1 LRAPEF
7 YGTVGKLKTLR
18 KEQQMRGV
26 NKVILVGNL
35 GADPEVRYSS
45 TGTAVANFRI
55 ATSENWTNKEGGKET
70 RTEWHRIV
78 AFGKLAEI
86 CAEYLNKGKQVYV
99 EGRLQSRSWEDKE
112 GNKRWTTEVVANNV
126 VMLGSAAEGGPPASD
141 QVRDTG
147 GEPPEGPPEPG
158 QQEDDIPF

>member
-1 LRAPEF
+1 
-7 YGTVGKLKTLR
+7 
-18 KEQQMRGV
+18 MRGV

-35 GADPEVRYSS
+35 GADPDVRYSS
-45 TGTAVANFRI
+45 TGSAVVNFRI

-99 EGRLQSRSWEDKE
+99 EGRLRSRSWEDKE
-112 GNKRWTTEVVANNV
+112 GNKRWTTEVVASNV
-126 VMLGSAAEGGPPASD
+126 VMLGGAGD
-141 QVRDTG
+141 QARETG
-147 GEPPEGPPEPG
+147 GEPPEGPPEPA
-158 QQEDDIPF
+158 QQDDDIPF

>member
-1 LRAPEF
+1 
-7 YGTVGKLKTLR
+7 
-18 KEQQMRGV
+18 MRGV

-35 GADPEVRYSS
+35 GADPDVRYSS
-45 TGTAVANFRI
+45 TGTAVVNFRI
-55 ATSENWTNKEGGKET
+55 ATSENWTNKEGERET

-99 EGRLQSRSWEDKE
+99 EGRLRSRSWEDKE

-126 VMLGSAAEGGPPASD
+126 VMLGAASD
-141 QVRDTG
+141 QVRETG
-147 GEPPEGPPEPG
+147 PEPPEGAPEPA
-158 QQEDDIPF
+158 QQDDDIPF

>member
-1 LRAPEF
+1 
-7 YGTVGKLKTLR
+7 
-18 KEQQMRGV
+18 MRGV

-35 GADPEVRYSS
+35 GADPETRYSS
-45 TGTAVANFRI
+45 TGTAVTNFRI

-78 AFGKLAEI
+78 SFGKLAEI

-112 GNKRWTTEVVANNV
+112 GNKRWTTEVVANNI
-126 VMLGSAAEGGPPASD
+126 VMLGSAAAEGGSLAKGAPLDRD
-141 QVRDTG
+141 QDRGTG
-147 GEPPEGPPEPG
+147 GEPDEGPPEPT

>member
-1 LRAPEF
+1 
-7 YGTVGKLKTLR
+7 
-18 KEQQMRGV
+18 MRGV

-35 GADPEVRYSS
+35 GADPDVRYSS
-45 TGTAVANFRI
+45 TGSAVVNFRI

-86 CAEYLNKGKQVYV
+86 CAEYLNKGKQVYI

-112 GNKRWTTEVVANNV
+112 GNKRWTTEIVANNV
-126 VMLGSAAEGGPPASD
+126 VMLGGPPGEQSRGMGD
-141 QVRDTG
+141 
-147 GEPPEGPPEPG
+147 EPPEGPPEPG

>member
-1 LRAPEF
+1 
-7 YGTVGKLKTLR
+7 
-18 KEQQMRGV
+18 MRGV

-35 GADPEVRYSS
+35 GADPETRYSS
-45 TGTAVANFRI
+45 TGTAVTNFRI

-86 CAEYLNKGKQVYV
+86 CAEYLNKGKQVYI

-112 GNKRWTTEVVANNV
+112 GNKKWTTEIVANNV
-126 VMLGSAAEGGPPASD
+126 VMLGGAAEAGGGSSARD
-141 QVRDTG
+141 QFKETD
-147 GEPPEGPPEPG
+147 GEPPEGPPEPS

>member
-1 LRAPEF
+1 
-7 YGTVGKLKTLR
+7 
-18 KEQQMRGV
+18 MRGV

-35 GADPEVRYSS
+35 GADPEVRYSN

-126 VMLGSAAEGGPPASD
+126 VMLGQLGD
-141 QVRDTG
+141 QARGTG
-147 GEPPEGPPEPG
+147 GEPDEGPPEPS
-158 QQEDDIPF
+158 QQDDDIPF

>member
-1 LRAPEF
+1 
-7 YGTVGKLKTLR
+7 
-18 KEQQMRGV
+18 MRGV

-35 GADPEVRYSS
+35 GADPETRYSS
-45 TGTAVANFRI
+45 TGTAVTNFRI

-126 VMLGSAAEGGPPASD
+126 VMLGQLGD
-141 QVRDTG
+141 QAKGTG
-147 GEPPEGPPEPG
+147 GEPPEEPPEPT

>member
-1 LRAPEF
+1 
-7 YGTVGKLKTLR
+7 
-18 KEQQMRGV
+18 MRGV

-35 GADPEVRYSS
+35 GADPEVRYASS
-45 TGTAVANFRI
+45 GAAVVNFRI

-112 GNKRWTTEVVANNV
+112 GNKKWTTEIVANNV
-126 VMLGSAAEGGPPASD
+126 VMLGGVAQGGLSASD
-141 QVRDTG
+141 QARETG
-147 GEPPEGPPEPG
+147 GELPEGPPEPT

>member
-1 LRAPEF
+1 
-7 YGTVGKLKTLR
+7 
-18 KEQQMRGV
+18 MRGV

-35 GADPEVRYSS
+35 GADPDVRYTS
-45 TGTAVANFRI
+45 TGSAVVNFRI

-112 GNKRWTTEVVANNV
+112 GNKKWTTEIVANNV
-126 VMLGSAAEGGPPASD
+126 VMLGGAGG
-141 QVRDTG
+141 QVRETG
-147 GEPPEGPPEPG
+147 DEPTEGPPEPS

>member
-1 LRAPEF
+1 
-7 YGTVGKLKTLR
+7 
-18 KEQQMRGV
+18 MRGV

-35 GADPEVRYSS
+35 GADPEVRYASS
-45 TGTAVANFRI
+45 GAAVVNFRI

-126 VMLGSAAEGGPPASD
+126 VMLGGAAAGGPLASD
-141 QVRDTG
+141 QARDTG
-147 GEPPEGPPEPG
+147 GEPPEGPPEPS

>member
-1 LRAPEF
+1 
-7 YGTVGKLKTLR
+7 
-18 KEQQMRGV
+18 MRGV

-35 GADPEVRYSS
+35 GADPETRYSS
-45 TGTAVANFRI
+45 TGTAVTNFRI

-126 VMLGSAAEGGPPASD
+126 VMLGQLGDQARGTGGGPD
-141 QVRDTG
+141 
-147 GEPPEGPPEPG
+147 EEPPEPG

>member
-1 LRAPEF
+1 
-7 YGTVGKLKTLR
+7 
-18 KEQQMRGV
+18 MRGV

-35 GADPEVRYSS
+35 GADPETRYSS
-45 TGTAVANFRI
+45 TGTAVTNFRI

-78 AFGKLAEI
+78 SFGKLAEI

-112 GNKRWTTEVVANNV
+112 GNKRWTTEVVANNM
-126 VMLGSAAEGGPPASD
+126 VMLGSAAEAGGGSLASGPSARD
-141 QVRDTG
+141 QAKGMGD
-147 GEPPEGPPEPG
+147 EPPEEPPESEPT
-158 QQEDDIPF
+158 QQDDDIPF

>member
-1 LRAPEF
+1 
-7 YGTVGKLKTLR
+7 
-18 KEQQMRGV
+18 MRGV

-35 GADPEVRYSS
+35 GADPETRYSS
-45 TGTAVANFRI
+45 TGTAVTNFRI

-78 AFGKLAEI
+78 AFAKLAEI

-112 GNKRWTTEVVANNV
+112 GNKRWTTEVVANNI
-126 VMLGSAAEGGPPASD
+126 VMLGGARD
-141 QVRDTG
+141 QAKGMGD
-147 GEPPEGPPEPG
+147 EPPEELPESEPT
-158 QQEDDIPF
+158 QQDDDIPF

>member
-1 LRAPEF
+1 
-7 YGTVGKLKTLR
+7 
-18 KEQQMRGV
+18 MRGV

-35 GADPEVRYSS
+35 GADPEVRYASS
-45 TGTAVANFRI
+45 GAAVVNFRI

-86 CAEYLNKGKQVYV
+86 CAEYLNKGKQVYI

-112 GNKRWTTEVVANNV
+112 GNKRWTTEIVANNI
-126 VMLGSAAEGGPPASD
+126 VMLGGAAEAGGGSLASGPSASD
-141 QVRDTG
+141 QSRGTG
-147 GEPPEGPPEPG
+147 DEPTEGPPEPS

>member
-1 LRAPEF
+1 MRSKAEEE
-7 YGTVGKLKTLR
+7 GHK
-18 KEQQMRGV
+18 MRGV

-35 GADPEVRYSS
+35 GADPEVRYASS
-45 TGTAVANFRI
+45 GAAVVNFRI

-112 GNKRWTTEVVANNV
+112 GNKKWTTEIVANNV
-126 VMLGSAAEGGPPASD
+126 VMLGGGGD
-141 QVRDTG
+141 QSRGMG
-147 GEPPEGPPEPG
+147 GEPPEDVPDRA

>member
-1 LRAPEF
+1 
-7 YGTVGKLKTLR
+7 
-18 KEQQMRGV
+18 MRGV

-35 GADPEVRYSS
+35 GADPEVRYSN

-70 RTEWHRIV
+70 RTEWHRII

-126 VMLGSAAEGGPPASD
+126 VMLGQLGD
-141 QVRDTG
+141 QAKEMG
-147 GEPPEGPPEPG
+147 GEPDEGPPEPT
-158 QQEDDIPF
+158 QQDDDIPF

>member
-1 LRAPEF
+1 
-7 YGTVGKLKTLR
+7 
-18 KEQQMRGV
+18 MRGV

-99 EGRLQSRSWEDKE
+99 EGRLQSRSWEDKD
-112 GNKRWTTEVVANNV
+112 GNKRWTTEIVANNV
-126 VMLGSAAEGGPPASD
+126 VMLGGPPGD
-141 QVRDTG
+141 QSRGMG

>member
-1 LRAPEF
+1 
-7 YGTVGKLKTLR
+7 
-18 KEQQMRGV
+18 MRGV

-35 GADPEVRYSS
+35 GADPEVRYASS
-45 TGTAVANFRI
+45 GAAVVNFRI

-112 GNKRWTTEVVANNV
+112 GNKKWTTEIVANNV
-126 VMLGSAAEGGPPASD
+126 VMLGGAAAGGPLASD
-141 QVRDTG
+141 QSRGMGD
-147 GEPPEGPPEPG
+147 EPSDDIPDRP

>member
-1 LRAPEF
+1 
-7 YGTVGKLKTLR
+7 
-18 KEQQMRGV
+18 MRGV

-126 VMLGSAAEGGPPASD
+126 VMLGSAAEGGPLARD
-141 QVRDTG
+141 QGDQSRGTG
-147 GEPPEGPPEPG
+147 GEPPEEPPEPA
-158 QQEDDIPF
+158 QQDDDIPF